1 MTAHV
6 QAPAGNVTPMSPFN
20 MAKRLGDLENSWV
33 AGPGSIPR
41 GSVKY
46 SGLAPVPGDS
56 SESSMVHVDDT
67 RGQ

>member
-1 MTAHV
+1 MNSGWSAGISEQEGSTRTGGV
-6 QAPAGNVTPMSPFN
+6 VESRSKRVPALSLDAQN
-20 MAKRLGDLENSWV
+20 
-33 AGPGSIPR
+33 
-41 GSVKY
+41 VKY